1 MYRNHR
7 KMLNMLHVNVKWCIA
22 KMGRSQIPPFNIQF
36 SPLHCLLTLK
46 PSLPLY
52 VVVNK

>member
-22 KMGRSQIPPFNIQF
+22 KMGRSQITPF
-36 SPLHCLLTLK
+36 LLT
-46 PSLPLY
+46 S
-52 VVVNK
+52 NFHHCTAF